1 MGSNKINGKPSKAG
15 VLVEFKVKE
24 KTDAGIYLPESAWT
38 MKGILKVL
46 AIGEFCKQVKV
57 GDWIVMSAEARPKT
71 ICIEGVIYGMIQEFE
86 IDWIYDEEPKVVNEP
101 KLDVVTQD
109 ELVKRQK
116 AEKQIAS
123 LVASGTG
130 GSTPSTNPLSI
141 VK

>member
-1 MGSNKINGKPSKAG
+1 MENKINGMPSKAG

-46 AIGEFCKQVKV
+46 AVGEFCKQAKV
-57 GDWIVMSAEARPKT
+57 GQWIIMSAEARPKT

-86 IDWIYDEEPKVVNEP
+86 IDWLFDEEPKNVEEP
-101 KLDVVTQD
+101 KLEVVTQA
-109 ELVKRQK
+109 ELIKRQK

-123 LVASGTG
+123 LANNS
-130 GSTPSTNPLSI
+130 STPTTPLSI
-141 VK
+141 IK